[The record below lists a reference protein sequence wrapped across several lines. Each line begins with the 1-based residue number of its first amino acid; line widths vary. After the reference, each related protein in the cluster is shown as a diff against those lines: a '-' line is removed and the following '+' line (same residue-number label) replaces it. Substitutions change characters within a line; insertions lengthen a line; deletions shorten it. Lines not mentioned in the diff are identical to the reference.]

1 MVVGTSL
8 VMEWLVNALAGLKC
22 TRGSLTALPSR
33 LRRCFKSSLQGRVEQ
48 LGRLQR
54 LQESANRDKGD
65 GSVFVSSAH
74 LDCFSFPLQ

>member
-33 LRRCFKSSLQGRVEQ
+33 LRRCFKSSL
-48 LGRLQR
+48 